1 MKASGQTNLF
11 VSGSPSLA
19 VPPRAVHGCGP
30 AHCLE
35 IDVEAFVRDHRFTG
49 IFELKHRFTT
59 EHRNRSYNVD
69 VRKHEPHAVR
79 PAGDVAHLRLLTFN
93 IQSGTPA
100 NSYREYL
107 TSSWRHVLPSAVRQ
121 ENLEAIAGLVMDYDM
136 VGLQEVDSGS
146 LRSGFINQSRY
157 IATHAA
163 MPYWFHQSNRKVGTM
178 AYSGNGFLAHYVPDS
193 IEEHR
198 LPGAIPGRGALFL
211 NFGGASGLTVAVVH
225 LALGQLARA
234 SQLKYLHEKLR
245 GQRHVVV
252 MGDFNAEAES
262 AKLRAFCEALDLDA
276 PTRAVASFPSWKP
289 QRSLDHIL
297 VSRTLKTGAAEV
309 IDVGYSDHLPV
320 AVKVEWPEGLE
331 LKPAATPAISTSAG

>member
-1 MKASGQTNLF
+1 VT
-11 VSGSPSLA
+11 
-19 VPPRAVHGCGP
+19 
-30 AHCLE
+30 
-35 IDVEAFVRDHRFTG
+35 
-49 IFELKHRFTT
+49 KHQ
-59 EHRNRSYNVD
+59 
-69 VRKHEPHAVR
+69 PHAER

-178 AYSGNGFLAHYVPDS
+178 AYSGNGFLAHYEPDS

-211 NFGGASGLTVAVVH
+211 NFGGESGLTVAVVH

-234 SQLKYLHEKLR
+234 SQLKYLHEKLQ

-262 AKLRAFCEALDLDA
+262 TKLSQFCEALNLDA
-276 PTRAVASFPSWKP
+276 PTRTVASFPSWKP

-331 LKPAATPAISTSAG
+331 LKPAEAPAFSTSAG

>member
-1 MKASGQTNLF
+1 MAS
-11 VSGSPSLA
+11 SPIQSDT
-19 VPPRAVHGCGP
+19 PRQ
-30 AHCLE
+30 
-35 IDVEAFVRDHRFTG
+35 
-49 IFELKHRFTT
+49 
-59 EHRNRSYNVD
+59 
-69 VRKHEPHAVR
+69 
-79 PAGDVAHLRLLTFN
+79 LRLLTFN

-107 TSSWRHVLPSAVRQ
+107 TSSWRHVLPSAVKN

-178 AYSGNGFLAHYVPDS
+178 AYSGNGFLARFEPDN

-211 NFGGASGLTVAVVH
+211 NFGGADGLTVVVVH
-225 LALGQLARA
+225 LALGQMARGRQLNYLRDQLA
-234 SQLKYLHEKLR
+234 
-245 GQRHVVV
+245 GQKHVVV
-252 MGDFNAEAES
+252 MGDFNANVES
-262 AKLRAFCEALDLDA
+262 SKLQGFCDALDLAA
-276 PTRAVASFPSWKP
+276 PTRELLSFPSWKP
-289 QRSLDHIL
+289 QRALDHVL
-297 VSRTLKTGAAEV
+297 VSSSLETRASEA

-320 AVKVEWPEGLE
+320 GVEIEIPEGLVLRRALPPLAGFE
-331 LKPAATPAISTSAG
+331 AAPG

>member
-1 MKASGQTNLF
+1 MAENDSSNNAPEQ
-11 VSGSPSLA
+11 
-19 VPPRAVHGCGP
+19 
-30 AHCLE
+30 
-35 IDVEAFVRDHRFTG
+35 
-49 IFELKHRFTT
+49 
-59 EHRNRSYNVD
+59 
-69 VRKHEPHAVR
+69 
-79 PAGDVAHLRLLTFN
+79 LRLLTFN

-107 TSSWRHVLPSAVRQ
+107 TSSWRQVLPSAVRN

-178 AYSGNGFLAHYVPDS
+178 AYSGNGFIARFEPDN

-211 NFGGASGLTVAVVH
+211 NFGGASGLSVVVVH
-225 LALGQLARA
+225 LALGQMARGR
-234 SQLKYLHEKLR
+234 QLRYIQEQLQ

-252 MGDFNAEAES
+252 MGDFNAGVDS
-262 AKLRAFCEALDLDA
+262 PKLSQFCEALNLAA
-276 PTRAVASFPSWKP
+276 PTADLASYPSWKP
-289 QRSLDHIL
+289 QRALDHVL
-297 VSRTLKTGAAEV
+297 VSRNLETQAAEV

-320 AVKVEWPEGLE
+320 GLE
-331 LKPAATPAISTSAG
+331 IKLPEDVEFKRPAPPLAGFEAAPG

>member
-1 MKASGQTNLF
+1 MVANPDSHPET
-11 VSGSPSLA
+11 
-19 VPPRAVHGCGP
+19 PRQ
-30 AHCLE
+30 
-35 IDVEAFVRDHRFTG
+35 I
-49 IFELKHRFTT
+49 
-59 EHRNRSYNVD
+59 
-69 VRKHEPHAVR
+69 
-79 PAGDVAHLRLLTFN
+79 RLLTFN

-107 TSSWRHVLPSAVRQ
+107 TSSWRHVLPSAVKN

-178 AYSGNGFLAHYVPDS
+178 AYSGNGFLARFEPDN

-211 NFGGASGLTVAVVH
+211 NFGGSEGLTVVVVH
-225 LALGQLARA
+225 LALGQKARGRQLAYL
-234 SQLKYLHEKLR
+234 SDQLQ
-245 GQRHVVV
+245 GQKHVVV
-252 MGDFNAEAES
+252 MGDFNANVAS
-262 AKLRAFCEALDLDA
+262 SKLADFCETLELAA
-276 PTRAVASFPSWKP
+276 PTRDLLSFPSWKP
-289 QRSLDHIL
+289 QRALDHVL
-297 VSRTLKTGAAEV
+297 VSASLATRSTEV

-320 AVKVEWPEGLE
+320 GVEIELPDGLKLRRASPPLAGFE
-331 LKPAATPAISTSAG
+331 AAPG

>member
-1 MKASGQTNLF
+1 MANPENHTDT
-11 VSGSPSLA
+11 P
-19 VPPRAVHGCGP
+19 
-30 AHCLE
+30 
-35 IDVEAFVRDHRFTG
+35 
-49 IFELKHRFTT
+49 
-59 EHRNRSYNVD
+59 
-69 VRKHEPHAVR
+69 
-79 PAGDVAHLRLLTFN
+79 AHLRLLTFN

-107 TSSWRHVLPSAVRQ
+107 TSSWRHVLPSAVKN

-178 AYSGNGFLAHYVPDS
+178 AYSGNGFLARYEPDN

-211 NFGGASGLTVAVVH
+211 NFGGSEGLTMVVVH
-225 LALGQLARA
+225 LALGQMARGR
-234 SQLKYLHEKLR
+234 QLKYLFEQLE
-245 GQRHVVV
+245 GQKHVVV
-252 MGDFNAEAES
+252 MGDFNTNVDS
-262 AKLRAFCEALDLDA
+262 SKLKTFCEALGLAA
-276 PTRAVASFPSWKP
+276 PTRDLLSFPSWKP
-289 QRSLDHIL
+289 QRALDHVL
-297 VSRTLKTGAAEV
+297 VSSSLETQATEV

-320 AVKVEWPEGLE
+320 GVEIQMPEGLE
-331 LKPAATPAISTSAG
+331 LRRASPPLAGFEAAPE

>member
-1 MKASGQTNLF
+1 MAKEHSK
-11 VSGSPSLA
+11 
-19 VPPRAVHGCGP
+19 
-30 AHCLE
+30 
-35 IDVEAFVRDHRFTG
+35 DEAGKR
-49 IFELKHRFTT
+49 LK
-59 EHRNRSYNVD
+59 
-69 VRKHEPHAVR
+69 
-79 PAGDVAHLRLLTFN
+79 LLTFN

-107 TSSWRHVLPSAVRQ
+107 TSSWRQVLPSAVRN

-163 MPYWFHQSNRKVGTM
+163 LPYWFHQSNRKVGTM
-178 AYSGNGFLAHYVPDS
+178 AYSGNGFLARYQPDA

-225 LALGQLARA
+225 LALGQLARGA
-234 SQLKYLHEKLR
+234 QLKFLR
-245 GQRHVVV
+245 NQLQGQRHLVI
-252 MGDFNAEAES
+252 MGDFNAEPNAP
-262 AKLRAFCEALDLDA
+262 KLEAFCDRLDLDV
-276 PTRAVASFPSWKP
+276 PTRGLASYPSWKP
-289 QRSLDHIL
+289 QRALDHVL
-297 VSRTLKTGAAEV
+297 VSRTLVTADAEV

-320 AVKVEWPEGLE
+320 GLEVELPEGLS
-331 LKPAATPAISTSAG
+331 LKAASPPLAGFEAERG